1 MKTEMQITFS
11 SGELNEIIVAV
22 EDQLERYTE
31 AIDISPMFEE
41 DYRSYIEY
49 LKFALE
55 KLKVMHRRTLE
66 KLER

>member
-11 SGELNEIIVAV
+11 SGELNEMIVAV
-22 EDQLERYTE
+22 EDQIERYKE
-31 AIDISPMFEE
+31 GLDMGNHE
-41 DYRSYIEY
+41 DYLSYIEY
-49 LKFALE
+49 LKIALE